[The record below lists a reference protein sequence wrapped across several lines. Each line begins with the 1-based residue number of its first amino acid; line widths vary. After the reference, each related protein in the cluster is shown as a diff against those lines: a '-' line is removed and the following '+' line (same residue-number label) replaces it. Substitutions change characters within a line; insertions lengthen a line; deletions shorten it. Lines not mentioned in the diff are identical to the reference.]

1 MENEKKEEM
10 VEPAVVPTDLQPSPP
25 SKAASVH
32 SGEHIVNDMS
42 EKKYETIQTIK
53 MNDQKSTVVNNT
65 KDMMKSTTMDKPM
78 SVMNSSLNLLSNQE
92 MQKELSSSSRKGVAA
107 HTKLGII
114 QLVLSVLMSAFGGLL
129 IARNA
134 SLAMFGSGNLY
145 LKFLNFKCVNS
156 FFLN

>member
-1 MENEKKEEM
+1 MMEIEKRDEIA
-10 VEPAVVPTDLQPSPP
+10 EPAVVPTDLQPSPP

-32 SGEHIVNDMS
+32 SGEHIINDLS

-53 MNDQKSTVVNNT
+53 MNDPDSTPANNT
-65 KDMMKSTTMDKPM
+65 KDNLKPTAMDKPM

-92 MQKELSSSSRKGVAA
+92 IQHDVSSSARKGFTAN
-107 HTKLGII
+107 TKLGII

-134 SLAMFGSGNLY
+134 SLSMLGSGKL
-145 LKFLNFKCVNS
+145 LIILCNS
-156 FFLN
+156 LP